1 MKGARKR
8 ALEGYLYCIPYAG
21 DRWVLTPKSYGTPP
35 CDFKEFWKWRE
46 NMNVMEEKT
55 VDELFDSLE
64 GKKVRITVEVMEEG
78 ERK

>member
-8 ALEGYLYCIPYAG
+8 VLEGYLYYIPYVG

-35 CDFKEFWKWRE
+35 CDFKEFWKWRDMLDDE
-46 NMNVMEEKT
+46 RP
-55 VDELFDSLE
+55 VDDLLDGLE
-64 GKKVRITVEVMEEG
+64 GKKVRITVEVVEEG